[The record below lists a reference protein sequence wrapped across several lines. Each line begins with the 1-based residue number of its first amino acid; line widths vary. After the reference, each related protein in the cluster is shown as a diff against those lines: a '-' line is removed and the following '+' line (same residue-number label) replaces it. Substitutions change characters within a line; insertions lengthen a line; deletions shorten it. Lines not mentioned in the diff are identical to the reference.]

1 MRKNVNRSFIIP
13 TLYASLLLSG
23 PALVKAEGT
32 SADNGWDFAVAAYLW
47 GADIGGTTGSGADID
62 VSFSDLFS
70 GLNAGFMGT
79 FEARKDKWL
88 VLTDLVYLDVSAD
101 NKTDVTI
108 PVGPGLGPGP
118 VPIDI
123 DTKVEIDLKGTVFQ
137 LAGGY
142 NLLSEGPL
150 KLDLLAGAR
159 YLNLDNDITVN
170 LSSIGGGRKTKFS
183 DDGHVWDGIVG
194 VKGMYALSPRWSL
207 PYYADIGTGQS
218 DFTWQVAA
226 GVAYHAAEWVDVAL
240 VYRYLAWDIGED
252 FVDDLNFSGPA
263 LGAVFRW

>member
-1 MRKNVNRSFIIP
+1 MRKYVTKTCFIAA
-13 TLYASLLLSG
+13 LCAGLLLPG
-23 PALVKAEGT
+23 PALAQAEEPAAN
-32 SADNGWDFAVAAYLW
+32 SGWDFAVAAYLW
-47 GADIGGTTGSGADID
+47 GADIGGSTGSGADID
-62 VSFSDLFS
+62 VSFSDLFD

-88 VLTDLVYLDVSAD
+88 ILTDLVYLDVSAD
-101 NKTDVTI
+101 DTTNVTI

-118 VPIDI
+118 VPIDV
-123 DTKVEIDLKGTVFQ
+123 TAKTEIDLKGTVFQ

-150 KLDLLAGAR
+150 KLDLLAGTR
-159 YLNLDNDITVN
+159 YLDLDNDFTVD
-170 LSSIGGGRKTKFS
+170 LSAIGGSRKTKFS
-183 DDGHVWDGIVG
+183 DSGNVWDGIVG

-218 DFTWQVAA
+218 DFTWQAAA
-226 GVAYHAAEWVDVAL
+226 GVAYHAADWVDVAF

-252 FVDDLNFSGPA
+252 FVDDLNFSGPT